1 MIQNR
6 IHRSS
11 INMLSSLIGYVV
23 PMIINLIVTPILLRA
38 LGETAY
44 GLQSLVA
51 VIIGYLTV
59 MDMGLDLPI
68 TKYLAEDHAK
78 KDTESANRMLNNSLQ
93 LYLIIGVIGMALIF
107 LIAETLAYKVFKVPA
122 EMVSEAV
129 IVFQLAGIG
138 FLGSVGMSWGRAVA
152 MGLQRFEITYGVA
165 VLTNLAGVC
174 LGLMMVYAGFGV
186 SGYVLMRVISTL
198 FAGVAYWIFARWLLP
213 FYHLRLGLDSA
224 TLRRVRGYI
233 GYGLVNRAVNALVSR
248 LDQMLIAIWLSVA
261 AAGIYSI
268 PFMIVTSLG
277 YMIAYMLGFM
287 FPLAS
292 ELHSSGQLETLQ
304 DIYIRSTRFITAL
317 ASMIFIPVLVFG
329 DLFMTL
335 WVGTSA
341 GEQTRYILMLLALS
355 GYLGTLAV
363 TLPNN
368 IAVGTG
374 RIKQFTI
381 YCTIRGVVLGT
392 GCFLLIK
399 PLGLEGAGVALLVTN
414 IVDLFFLVIVLKYY
428 LHISPFELFRSA
440 YLSPL
445 AIGLALVIFTIFLR
459 PMAHSWIGLIT
470 SIGIFE
476 VLYILISYKIGV
488 FGETEKRVIQNFL
501 STATRYCL
509 AKKSS

>member
-1 MIQNR
+1 MDRLN
-6 IHRSS
+6 RSS
-11 INMLSSLIGYVV
+11 INMISSLIGYAV
-23 PMIINLIVTPILLRA
+23 PMVINLVVIPILLSA

-59 MDMGLDLPI
+59 MDMGLDYPI

-107 LIAETLAYKVFKVPA
+107 FAAEMLAYKVFKVPG
-122 EMVSEAV
+122 EMVSEAIV
-129 IVFQLAGIG
+129 VFQLAGIG
-138 FLGSVGMSWGRAVA
+138 FLGSVGMSWGRSVA

-174 LGLMMVYAGFGV
+174 LGLMIVYAGYGV
-186 SGYVLMRVISTL
+186 SGYVLMRVISTVV
-198 FAGVAYWIFARWLLP
+198 AGVAYWILARWLLP
-213 FYHLRLGLDSA
+213 FYHLQLGFDFA

-233 GYGLVNRAVNALVSR
+233 GYGLINRVLGSVVSR
-248 LDQMLIAIWLSVA
+248 LDQTFIAIWLGVA

-268 PFMIVTSLG
+268 PFNIMTSLG

-292 ELHSSGQLETLQ
+292 ELHSLGQLEILQ

-317 ASMIFIPVLVFG
+317 SSMIFIPLIVFG

-341 GEQTRYILMLLALS
+341 GEQTRYVIILIALS
-355 GYLGTLAV
+355 GYIGTFSV
-363 TLPNN
+363 TLPNS
-368 IAVGTG
+368 IAIGTG

-381 YCTIRGVVLGT
+381 YNTIRGVVLGT

-399 PLGLEGAGVALLVTN
+399 PMGLEGAGAALLVSN
-414 IVDLFFLVIVLKYY
+414 IVELFFLVFVSKCY

-440 YLSPL
+440 HLPPIAL
-445 AIGLALVIFTIFLR
+445 GLALVILTIFLR
-459 PMAHSWIGLIT
+459 PFAHSWIGLIT
-470 SIGIFE
+470 TIGIFE
-476 VLYILISYKIGV
+476 VLYILIGYKMGV
-488 FGETEKRVIQNFL
+488 FGETEKRVIQNYISFL
-501 STATRYCL
+501 SRLCL
-509 AKKSS
+509 DKKSS